1 MKLRFTKVNPV
12 ENMTIFILDSLARE
26 KHISIAND
34 LMNYNNLYA
43 EQVGFIEEPMS
54 IKGKS
59 LNTLRLQMM
68 GGEFCGNA
76 TRSLAAY
83 MVYKDHPSINKINDQ
98 EYNVILEASGNQEL
112 LNCLVRKTD
121 KENIF
126 NSRISMPLAERIT
139 NVNINKTPAKRV
151 DFEGISHFIVDSY
164 KVQDKED
171 FYRHIKRYMEK
182 EDYDAFGIMYYDEVK
197 EFLEPLVHVRM
208 TNSKFWERSCASG
221 TSAFGIAEA
230 IRENKNVKLQVK
242 QTGGVLGVEVKLE
255 DGDVKEV
262 FLEGEVEIVAEG
274 IVNIDAE
281 S

>member
-139 NVNINKTPAKRV
+139 NVNINKIPAKRV